1 MGTLEAKE
9 LGLSYG
15 SAYIFENLNLSIP
28 EGKIT
33 VFIGSNGCGKS
44 TLLRSMARLLK
55 PQQGTVILAGSDI
68 SSMSTKE
75 VAKKLAILPQGPT
88 APEGLTVLQLVKQGR
103 YPYQSWLKQWSQEDE
118 QVVQQALEATGMSE
132 LAERP
137 VDALSGGQRQRAWIA
152 MTLAQET
159 PIILLD
165 EPTTYLD
172 LTHQIEVLDLLY
184 EMNDRDKRTIVM
196 VLHDINLACRYA
208 DHIVA
213 IRDGRIEAQG
223 APNEVVDEQ
232 LIENVFRL
240 KCEIIPDPLYG
251 TPLCIPHDNCRLRAA
266 RALAQQQQRKVDS
279 PPRDSISEE
288 GNHEEEETAEP
299 KRELVAASSAS
310 V

>member
-1 MGTLEAKE
+1 MSTLEAKG

-15 SAYIFENLNLSIP
+15 DHYIFENLNLSIP
-28 EGKIT
+28 KGKIT

-55 PQQGTVILAGSDI
+55 PQHGSVLLDGDHI
-68 SSMSTKE
+68 AAMSTKE
-75 VAKKLAILPQGPT
+75 VARKLAILPQGPT

-103 YPYQSWLKQWSQEDE
+103 YPYQTWLKQWSREDE
-118 QVVQQALEATGMSE
+118 AIVKNALESTGMSE
-132 LAERP
+132 LSERT
-137 VDALSGGQRQRAWIA
+137 VDSLSGGQRQRAWIA

-184 EMNDRDKRTIVM
+184 EMNDRDQRTIVM

-213 IRDGRIEAQG
+213 IRDGKIEAQG
-223 APNEVVDEQ
+223 FPGEVVNVQ
-232 LIENVFRL
+232 LIEKVFRL

-251 TPLCIPHDNCRLRAA
+251 TPLCIPHDNSRLRAA
-266 RALAQQQQRKVDS
+266 RAAQQARGVG
-279 PPRDSISEE
+279 I
-288 GNHEEEETAEP
+288 
-299 KRELVAASSAS
+299 V
-310 V
+310 